1 MLVFNISDFKVV
13 FYVEASRTI
22 PNPVICLF
30 HSSLWHFFFFFTI
43 FDRSQ
48 FSIDHKTRWQFFWV
62 ISVIFSFLFSFVRND
77 FSFNTILCLLHS
89 IYTVF
94 DLTCDLILIGML
106 FCISHCQYQTYLLV
120 ITYYLLLTDLPRK
133 LVLL

>member
-1 MLVFNISDFKVV
+1 MLVFNIYYFKVV

-22 PNPVICLF
+22 PNPVICPF
-30 HSSLWHFFFFFTI
+30 HSSLWHFIFFTI
-43 FDRSQ
+43 FDRSLWKQ
-48 FSIDHKTRWQFFWV
+48 DDNFFEL
-62 ISVIFSFLFSFVRND
+62 SLSCFLSFFSFVRNY

-94 DLTCDLILIGML
+94 DLTCDLILKGMV
-106 FCISHCQYQTYLLV
+106 FDISHFRYQTYLLV
-120 ITYYLLLTDLPRK
+120 ITYYLLLIDLPRK